1 MKSDKNKN
9 FIQNIFR
16 KVKINFLKV
25 YHARGSTHEIALGAA
40 IGAFWGVF
48 PTFGLSSILSIL
60 LYKLFRFNLVV
71 AISAAFISNPVTS
84 PFFLMLSYKVGT
96 FFITSNVKFEIKN
109 WIESI
114 SQIGYIL
121 IIGATIV
128 STVTGLM
135 VYFITKYAI
144 EYKRMKKIKKFNL

>member
-1 MKSDKNKN
+1 MKSAKKT
-9 FIQNIFR
+9 FILNILR
-16 KVKINFLKV
+16 KIKINFLKV
-25 YHARGSTHEIALGAA
+25 YNARGSTHEIALGAA

-48 PTFGLSSILSIL
+48 PTFGLSTILSIL

-128 STVTGLM
+128 STVTALL
-135 VYFITKYAI
+135 VYFITKKAI
-144 EYKRMKKIKKFNL
+144 EYKRLKKIKNI